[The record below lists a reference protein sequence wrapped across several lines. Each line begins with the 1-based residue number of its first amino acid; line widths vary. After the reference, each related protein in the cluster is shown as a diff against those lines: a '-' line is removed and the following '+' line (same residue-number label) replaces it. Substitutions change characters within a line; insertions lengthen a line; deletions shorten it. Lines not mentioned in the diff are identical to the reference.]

1 MRDVRGSDEE
11 FVAFF
16 SAHARALRRTAYGL
30 VGDWDR
36 AEDLTQSAFARVY
49 PHWERVRRGNPHAYT
64 RQTMVRLFID
74 GRKYAAEHLAAELP
88 ELPIPLPDTEA
99 RVDLGRALGG
109 LSRQMRAVVVLRYLD
124 DRPVAEVASLL
135 GIAEGTVKAYTHRA
149 LAELHDVLQPVTG
162 GDR

>member
-74 GRKYAAEHLAAELP
+74 GRKYAAEHLAAERRHFTDNLLHP
-88 ELPIPLPDTEA
+88 NANE
-99 RVDLGRALGG
+99 G
-109 LSRQMRAVVVLRYLD
+109 L
-124 DRPVAEVASLL
+124 VAFLEKRSPRF
-135 GIAEGTVKAYTHRA
+135 E
-149 LAELHDVLQPVTG
+149 
-162 GDR
+162 

>member
-1 MRDVRGSDEE
+1 MSAGRAPDDRDESR
-11 FVAFF
+11 
-16 SAHARALRRTAYGL
+16 RAIAAGAIATLAALTLPRE
-30 VGDWDR
+30 R
-36 AEDLTQSAFARVY
+36 AV
-49 PHWERVRRGNPHAYT
+49 
-64 RQTMVRLFID
+64 
-74 GRKYAAEHLAAELP
+74 AELP

-99 RVDLGRALGG
+99 RVGLGRALGG

-135 GIAEGTVKAYTHRA
+135 GIAEGTDKAYTHRA